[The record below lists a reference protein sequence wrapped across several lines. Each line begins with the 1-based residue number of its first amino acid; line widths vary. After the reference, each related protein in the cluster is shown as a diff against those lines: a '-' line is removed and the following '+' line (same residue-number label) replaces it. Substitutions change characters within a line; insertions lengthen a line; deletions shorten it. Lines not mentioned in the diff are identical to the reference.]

1 MEDMTVAAVA
11 ARLRVTPLTV
21 RLWLN
26 AGSLAGR
33 QCGDRANC
41 RISERDLATFLDS
54 KTRGIEQLPPRYR
67 RRYMDRVNE
76 LISRMKR
83 ELEEY
88 QRVLESDA
96 RATTHRRKRN

>member
-11 ARLRVTPLTV
+11 ARLRVAPLTV

-41 RISERDLATFLDS
+41 RISERDLATFLDARC
-54 KTRGIEQLPPRYR
+54 RGGVQERRQRPR
-67 RRYMDRVNE
+67 VA
-76 LISRMKR
+76 S
-83 ELEEY
+83 
-88 QRVLESDA
+88 
-96 RATTHRRKRN
+96 